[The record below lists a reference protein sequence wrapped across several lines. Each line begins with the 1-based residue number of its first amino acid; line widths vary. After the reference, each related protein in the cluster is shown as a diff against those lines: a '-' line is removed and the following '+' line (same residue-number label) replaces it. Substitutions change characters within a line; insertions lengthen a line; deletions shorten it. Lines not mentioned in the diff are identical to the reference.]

1 MFGGRGFFRFHNLI
15 QKENPMTF
23 ALVAASSVLIVLLTL
38 CWAKEFRLRRAL
50 QSLLARLFSQWKTV
64 DEASELS
71 TMRRDV
77 SDSAGSRRR
86 RVR

>member
-1 MFGGRGFFRFHNLI
+1 
-15 QKENPMTF
+15 MTF
-23 ALVAASSVLIVLLTL
+23 ALVAASSVLALLLAL

-50 QSLLARLFSQWKTV
+50 QSLLSRLFSQWKTV

-71 TMRRDV
+71 TVRRDV